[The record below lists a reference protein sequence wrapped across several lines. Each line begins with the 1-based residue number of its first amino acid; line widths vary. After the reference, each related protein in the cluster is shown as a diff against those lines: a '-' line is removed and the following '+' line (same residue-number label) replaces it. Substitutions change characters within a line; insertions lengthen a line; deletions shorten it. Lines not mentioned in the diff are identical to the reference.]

1 MDLTVILVF
10 AKIRERLVV
19 NKQTAQTFDV
29 ERFNRSELS
38 ALEVRKQC
46 QSKLSN
52 TCAALE
58 NLYDGEDIH
67 RTCKNIKEDINTSA
81 KYSPVLCEVKQ
92 HKP

>member
-1 MDLTVILVF
+1 
-10 AKIRERLVV
+10 
-19 NKQTAQTFDV
+19 V

-38 ALEVRKQC
+38 ALEARKQY

-52 TCAALE
+52 KFAALE

-67 RTCKNIKEDINTSA
+67 RAWKNIKENINTSA